1 MAILGK
7 AIDEAIQEKDTKKLG
22 ELAQRLIEL
31 EKQLGSEYVAL
42 VDALR
47 RAWANWFP
55 SGRQRRAQNRSIPPH
70 RASADFATP
79 RCRFGL
85 SFCRRSRP
93 YSDPPAWG

>member
-55 SGRQRRAQNRSIPPH
+55 SRDQA
-70 RASADFATP
+70 
-79 RCRFGL
+79 
-85 SFCRRSRP
+85 
-93 YSDPPAWG
+93 PAL